1 MSQFN
6 LPHGTNS
13 YKVENRNNRKK
24 KTYIGKQSGES
35 AESVLTKKR
44 KGAVEGL
51 AEKKGFKPRMKE

>member
-1 MSQFN
+1 
-6 LPHGTNS
+6 
-13 YKVENRNNRKK
+13 VENRNNKKK